1 MACCSEH
8 KVMPSAYGGVMIFWR
23 VMFWY
28 IGVVLFEKR
37 FNLQQ
42 CQFDAERRK
51 NTPFWVFHSFSSPSR
66 IPRPYSPKRRFCS
79 KTIENSDLSVVY
91 CVGTPN
97 HRRHASLTH
106 TQAPFG
112 RAWCVLGV
120 FIEPKMLKNATIR
133 YSVEWVTHSSRIGIS
148 ESRTCCSGCIGYR
161 SLVTWFSFSRPEI
174 TT

>member
-1 MACCSEH
+1 MCW
-8 KVMPSAYGGVMIFWR
+8 F
-23 VMFWY
+23 FT
-28 IGVVLFEKR
+28 LL
-37 FNLQQ
+37 LQQ

-66 IPRPYSPKRRFCS
+66 IPRPYSPKCRFCS

-97 HRRHASLTH
+97 HRRH
-106 TQAPFG
+106 TQASFG

-161 SLVTWFSFSRPEI
+161 SLVTCFSFSRPEI
-174 TT
+174 TTLTSKFFIWNQNFSALTSFWDIRL